1 MFRLIQLLLESLLGG
16 GSARPSENGARSQS
30 ADAPVNG
37 DGYTP
42 SSARPKYNF
51 DPAAMKLP
59 KISRS
64 RKFLIIFVVALVV
77 ILSIVLPILAGVIP
91 DILWYTSLGY
101 SNVLWVQYFAPVV
114 IFTIGFVAAT
124 FFAWL
129 SLVLVFRLRPT
140 YQVSTFAASD
150 IEALK
155 AKIAKHKNKWFF
167 AISGIIGLLFGLV
180 LTQSTRDFLLLFGSN
195 SFGEVDPIFGNDA
208 SFYVFILP
216 GLSAIINAL
225 QGLFIIMLLVAF
237 LTGAVFGQTKM
248 YSRQVKYGKFNLIR
262 INKPLRIQLSVYA
275 AFSMV
280 LLALQIFL
288 TRYDLLNEAGD
299 RITGAGWVD
308 ANVRIPL
315 LAVVSVLCL
324 VIAVLF
330 LVAGLAG
337 NAKLPLIALGATVLL
352 GVASI
357 AALPPIF
364 QALMVTPNA
373 QQLEKPYIDYN
384 MSATQKAFKIDDVDI
399 TPYNATTETK
409 PGQLKQDA
417 ETTAQIRLLD
427 PQIVPPTFR
436 QLQQNKQY
444 YGFQDALSVDKYTID
459 GKSYDT
465 VIAAREL
472 DLNGSDQR
480 NWVNDHTVYTHGF
493 GVVAGYGNQVTA
505 DGRPLFFEK
514 DIPTQ
519 GALSDK
525 EDYEPRIYFSKN
537 SPDYSI
543 VGAPEGQSWEF
554 DNPEAKDNYTFNGT
568 AGPDVS
574 NPLVK
579 LLYTLRFGDIE
590 IFMSDRV
597 NSASQIIYNR
607 DPEERVQ
614 KVAPYLE
621 LDGRVYPA
629 VVDGRVKWI
638 LDAYT
643 TTDRYPY
650 SAQVDLS
657 QVTKDTL
664 TETSNSVSA
673 LDAKQ
678 ANYVRN
684 SVKATVDAYD
694 GSVTLYAWDADDPVL
709 KAWSK
714 IYGQNLHPISEISG
728 DLMSHMR
735 YPENL
740 FKIQRSLLAKY
751 HVTGADAFFSGQ
763 DFWQVP
769 SDPTKNSVANSSTR
783 NASTTKQPPYYL
795 SLKMPDAKDSV
806 FSLTSTFI
814 PGGGS
819 KREILTGFLS
829 ADSDAGTTPGVVGPN
844 YGKLHLLE
852 LPKNTTVPG
861 PGQAQ
866 NNFNSSPD
874 VSRELNLL
882 SGNSSSI
889 LAGNLLTLPIGGGLV
904 YVQPVYVQSTGG
916 TAFPLLKKVLVA
928 FGDKVGFANTLQE
941 ALNQV
946 FGGDSG
952 AKDGDDSS
960 VATGDE
966 AQDSST
972 PSPSTPS
979 ETPGSSG
986 GEPIE
991 NPGNSN
997 SSSAALDKAKKAIE
1011 DARRALDEAY
1021 TALENA
1027 SGGS

>member
-1 MFRLIQLLLESLLGG
+1 MLIEGLLGG
-16 GSARPSENGARSQS
+16 GAGSKPAGAQSNERSG
-30 ADAPVNG
+30 AGNDG
-37 DGYTP
+37 DGGP
-42 SSARPKYNF
+42 RSPKYNF
-51 DPAAMKLP
+51 DPSKMKLP
-59 KISRS
+59 KPSRQ
-64 RKFLIIFVVALVV
+64 KKILIIAIAILIALVA
-77 ILSIVLPILAGVIP
+77 IVMPILAGVIP
-91 DILWYTSLGY
+91 DILWYSSLGY
-101 SNVLWVQYFAPVV
+101 ANVLWVQYFAPVV
-114 IFTIGFVAAT
+114 VFAIGFVAALIVS
-124 FFAWL
+124 WL
-129 SLVLVFRLRPT
+129 SLVLVFRLRAT

-155 AKIAKHKNKWFF
+155 TKIAKHKNKWFF
-167 AISGIIGLLFGLV
+167 AISAIIGLLFGLV
-180 LTQSTRDFLLLFGSN
+180 LTQSTRDFLLMFGSN
-195 SFGEVDPIFGNDA
+195 SFGETDPIFGNDV
-208 SFYVFILP
+208 SFYVFIMP
-216 GLSAIINAL
+216 GLTAVVNSL
-225 QGLFIIMLLVAF
+225 LGLFVIMLIVSF
-237 LTGAVFGQTKM
+237 LTGAIFGQTKFV
-248 YSRQVKYGKFNLIR
+248 SRQVKYGKFNLLR
-262 INKPLRIQLSVYA
+262 INKPLRIQLSIYA
-275 AFSMV
+275 AISMV
-280 LLALQIFL
+280 LVAVEIFL
-288 TRYDLLNEAGD
+288 MRYDLLNQAGN

-315 LAVVSVLCL
+315 LLVSAALCI
-324 VIAVLF
+324 VIALLF
-330 LVAGLAG
+330 LVAGFAG
-337 NAKLPLIALGATVLL
+337 NAKIPLIALGATAFL
-352 GVASI
+352 GVASM

-364 QALMVTPNA
+364 QALKVTPNE
-373 QQLEKPYIDYN
+373 QQLEQEYIDYN
-384 MSATQKAFKIDDVDI
+384 MQATRNAFDIADVDI

-409 PGQLKQDA
+409 PGQLKQDT

-444 YGFQDALSVDKYTID
+444 YGFQDSLSVDKYTID

-472 DLNGSDQR
+472 DQSGNDQR
-480 NWVNDHTVYTHGF
+480 NWVNDHTTYTHGF
-493 GVVAGYGNQVTA
+493 GVVAGYGNQVTS

-519 GALSDK
+519 GALTDK

-543 VGAPEGQSWEF
+543 VGAPEGKAWEF
-554 DNPEAKDNYTFNGT
+554 DNPEAKEPYTFQGNG
-568 AGPDVS
+568 GPDIS

-579 LLYTLRFGDIE
+579 LLYTLRFGNTE
-590 IFMSDRV
+590 ILMSDRV
-597 NSASQIIYNR
+597 NPDSQIIYDR
-607 DPEERVQ
+607 DPELRVQ

-629 VVDGRVKWI
+629 VVDGRIKWI

-664 TETSNSVSA
+664 TETSKSVSA

-694 GSVTLYAWDADDPVL
+694 GSVTLYAWNPDDPVL

-714 IYGQNLHPISEISG
+714 IYGQNLHPITEISG

-740 FKIQRSLLAKY
+740 FKIQRALLTKY

-769 SDPTKNSVANSSTR
+769 GDPTKNSAANSSSKATGTV
-783 NASTTKQPPYYL
+783 AKQPPYYL
-795 SLKMPDAKDSV
+795 SLKMPDSEDSV

-829 ADSDAGTTPGVVGPN
+829 ADSDAGSTPGVVGPN
-844 YGKLHLLE
+844 YGKLRLLE

-916 TAFPLLKKVLVA
+916 TSYPLLKKVLVA

-952 AKDGDDSS
+952 AKDGDNSN
-960 VATGDE
+960 VANGSEVADAPPADASASDAGSGDTSP
-966 AQDSST
+966 SST
-972 PSPSTPS
+972 PS
-979 ETPGSSG
+979 
-986 GEPIE
+986 
-991 NPGNSN
+991 NSDN
-997 SSSAALDKAKKAIE
+997 TSALDKAKKAIE
-1011 DARRALDEAY
+1011 DARKALDDAY
-1021 TALENA
+1021 SALDNAA